1 MLKRAGQTGHRM
13 PTAQER
19 APLTAQ
25 AATPPPAGSQQP
37 QRARLGRQL
46 LLVPEA
52 VLLTFLLAFHMTW
65 GPSPLLALTGLAVT
79 VYFGARMGLLA
90 MGRQALAAA
99 DYDRAD
105 RLAHAAAA
113 LHPHWADAHALRGA
127 TLLARGEAAA
137 AVDALARALA
147 LYPDQAE
154 LHATLS
160 AALLE
165 DERPQEA
172 VAAARAA
179 LALNPRTAAALLHL
193 ATAEE
198 QLDAAPEKIEALLRQ
213 GLALATRP
221 AEEGALRCA
230 LTALLLRQGRV
241 AEARLALTGAERL
254 LPGCPSPQRAGLHFY
269 LGELL
274 RLGGD
279 AEGARRHYSAS
290 EAADPRG
297 PYAAAAWRAA
307 HQ

>member
-1 MLKRAGQTGHRM
+1 MS
-13 PTAQER
+13 TAHER

-25 AATPPPAGSQQP
+25 AATPPPAGSRPLQ
-37 QRARLGRQL
+37 AWLGRQL

-52 VLLTFLLAFHMTW
+52 VLLMLLLSLHITW
-65 GPSPLLALTGLAVT
+65 GPSPLLALTGMVIT
-79 VYFGARMGLLA
+79 TYFGARMALLA
-90 MGRQALAAA
+90 LGRQALAAA

-105 RLAHAAAA
+105 RLAQCATA
-113 LHPHWADAHALRGA
+113 LHPGWADAHALRGA
-127 TLLARGEAAA
+127 TLLARGEAMG
-137 AVDALARALA
+137 AVDALARAVA
-147 LYPDQAE
+147 LFPDQAE

-165 DERPQEA
+165 DGRPQEA
-172 VAAARAA
+172 LAAARAA
-179 LALNPRTAAALLHL
+179 LALNPRTATAHLHL

-198 QLDAAPEKIEALLRQ
+198 QLDAAPEKVEALLRQ
-213 GLALATRP
+213 GLALPARP

-230 LTALLLRQGRV
+230 LTALLLRQGRIG
-241 AEARLALTGAERL
+241 EARLALTGAERL

-279 AEGARRHYSAS
+279 TEGARRHFSAS
-290 EAADPRG
+290 EAADPQG
-297 PYAAAAWRAA
+297 PYAAAAWHAA

>member
-1 MLKRAGQTGHRM
+1 M
-13 PTAQER
+13 PTAHER
-19 APLTAQ
+19 APLTVQ
-25 AATPPPAGSQQP
+25 AATPPAGPKPPRQP
-37 QRARLGRQL
+37 WLGRQL

-52 VLLTFLLAFHMTW
+52 ILLTLLLALHITW
-65 GPSPLLALTGLAVT
+65 GPSPLLALTGLVVT
-79 VYFGARMGLLA
+79 LYFGARMGLLA

-99 DYDRAD
+99 DYERAD

-127 TLLARGEAAA
+127 TLLARGEAAG
-137 AVDALARALA
+137 AVEALARAIA
-147 LYPDQAE
+147 LFPDQAE

-165 DERPQEA
+165 DGRPQEA

-179 LALNPRTAAALLHL
+179 LALNPRTAAAFLHL

-198 QLDAAPEKIEALLRQ
+198 QTDAAPEKVEALLRQ
-213 GLALATRP
+213 GLALPTRP
-221 AEEGALRCA
+221 AEEAALRCA
-230 LTALLLRQGRV
+230 LTALLLRHGRV
-241 AEARLALTGAERL
+241 AEARLALTGADRL

-279 AEGARRHYSAS
+279 AEGARQHYSAS

-297 PYAAAAWRAA
+297 PYAAASWRAA